1 MATAT
6 RRTDPTFRDEPKS
19 ALKLVGEWV
28 PSIGTF
34 SILRDGVLHMRLNG
48 SMADARNR
56 ISGMYNAY
64 PGHHWSFDDE

>member
-6 RRTDPTFRDEPKS
+6 RRTEPTFRDEPKS
-19 ALKLVGEWV
+19 ALKLVAEWA
-28 PSIGTF
+28 PSVSTF

-56 ISGMYNAY
+56 VAGLFNAY
-64 PGHHWSFDDE
+64 PGHQWSCEEE